1 MICSRFIVGWIFLF
15 TIQSGFSQNG
25 TTAKVDSRTTIDFPV
40 KPDSSVIEG
49 KLWLVAKDSGCTYEL
64 IRTLVKDSDP
74 GFSYQGLAYSS
85 YLEGLNKTEGLTII
99 KQEDFEIKGL
109 EAKYF
114 YYKVVNP
121 KISSALAKARVFY
134 FDGILYAWSCT
145 SSDTDNFSTLPATK
159 FLESFKI
166 NTNAPITL
174 SDTDSADLYTKF
186 RLGHLVFSA
195 VFAVIAFALYLIWKK
210 RGTERGLQRWF

>member
-1 MICSRFIVGWIFLF
+1 M
-15 TIQSGFSQNG
+15 
-25 TTAKVDSRTTIDFPV
+25 
-40 KPDSSVIEG
+40 
-49 KLWLVAKDSGCTYEL
+49 
-64 IRTLVKDSDP
+64 
-74 GFSYQGLAYSS
+74 
-85 YLEGLNKTEGLTII
+85 
-99 KQEDFEIKGL
+99 
-109 EAKYF
+109 
-114 YYKVVNP
+114 VNP
-121 KISSALAKARVFY
+121 KISSGLGKAKVFY

-145 SSDTDNFSTLPATK
+145 SSDTTNFSSLPATK

-210 RGTERGLQRWF
+210 RGSERGLQRWF